1 MVHIEREITKEEYDK
16 AKQEGASVLIDD
28 FVKCG
33 YGLYSC
39 DVIEKDGKYILR
51 YDRGNTCD

>member
-16 AKQEGASVLIDD
+16 AKAEGASVLIDD
-28 FVKCG
+28 SVKMG
-33 YGLYSC
+33 YGLYGC
-39 DVIEKDGKYILR
+39 DVIEKDGAYILR